1 MKTPF
6 NKYLYFGFILLGS
19 YQALFNKDYMQ
30 AVASF
35 GIGLAFDPFD
45 QTQKWKERPT
55 WQKALLYLHL
65 AVVAGLF
72 GLAVGLNDR

>member
-1 MKTPF
+1 
-6 NKYLYFGFILLGS
+6 
-19 YQALFNKDYMQ
+19 MQ

>member
-6 NKYLYFGFILLGS
+6 NKYLYIGFILLGS
-19 YQALFNKDYMQ
+19 YQVLMNKDYMQ